1 MKWRSV
7 LPIGLLGMTA
17 LASCDCDHEE
27 DMSAISELQ
36 VGSVVCADGTVLSEK
51 RFEESGK
58 EAMGIV
64 FYVDSDNELGNL
76 GYAVY
81 IHDIEPLAF
90 ADTLGVDQETSASL
104 SEEDGNE
111 NTYSLFHCE
120 DVASPMAI
128 KVFDILIPKY
138 PIPKSTQDVPVH
150 LFRKVSCRCKI
161 TQERHRNPIG
171 EKEQQCDPYLPL
183 EREVQLNNRSNKITD
198 GNRLQR
204 IGIQIKMLAIKPQQ
218 IALYNHPENKQQ
230 DNPL

>member
-90 ADTLGVDQETSASL
+90 ADTLGVDLRHPLHFPKKTA
-104 SEEDGNE
+104 
-111 NTYSLFHCE
+111 TR
-120 DVASPMAI
+120 
-128 KVFDILIPKY
+128 IP
-138 PIPKSTQDVPVH
+138 IRSSTARTW
-150 LFRKVSCRCKI
+150 L
-161 TQERHRNPIG
+161 HRW
-171 EKEQQCDPYLPL
+171 
-183 EREVQLNNRSNKITD
+183 R
-198 GNRLQR
+198 
-204 IGIQIKMLAIKPQQ
+204 
-218 IALYNHPENKQQ
+218 
-230 DNPL
+230 

>member
-128 KVFDILIPKY
+128 KVFDMWCYGQSAYVPSVRQLAYLFQNRYHINERITAVGGT
-138 PIPKSTQDVPVH
+138 PIS
-150 LFRKVSCRCKI
+150 
-161 TQERHRNPIG
+161 
-171 EKEQQCDPYLPL
+171 L
-183 EREVQLNNRSNKITD
+183 ER
-198 GNRLQR
+198 
-204 IGIQIKMLAIKPQQ
+204 
-218 IALYNHPENKQQ
+218 
-230 DNPL
+230 

>member
-1 MKWRSV
+1 M
-7 LPIGLLGMTA
+7 
-17 LASCDCDHEE
+17 
-27 DMSAISELQ
+27 
-36 VGSVVCADGTVLSEK
+36 VCADGTVLSEK

-128 KVFDILIPKY
+128 KVFDMWCYGQSAYVPSVRQLAYLFQNRYHINERITAVGGTPISLEPADCWLWSSTEVEGQKESKAWLYSMQSGFILETPKDQ
-138 PIPKSTQDVPVH
+138 PHMFRPVISI
-150 LFRKVSCRCKI
+150 K
-161 TQERHRNPIG
+161 
-171 EKEQQCDPYLPL
+171 
-183 EREVQLNNRSNKITD
+183 RSK
-198 GNRLQR
+198 
-204 IGIQIKMLAIKPQQ
+204 
-218 IALYNHPENKQQ
+218 
-230 DNPL
+230 

>member
-128 KVFDILIPKY
+128 KVFDMWCYGQSAYVPSVRQLAYLFQNRYHINERITAVGGTPISLEPGWLWSSTEVEGQKESKAWLYSMQSGFILETPKDQ
-138 PIPKSTQDVPVH
+138 PHMFRPVISI
-150 LFRKVSCRCKI
+150 K
-161 TQERHRNPIG
+161 
-171 EKEQQCDPYLPL
+171 
-183 EREVQLNNRSNKITD
+183 RSK
-198 GNRLQR
+198 
-204 IGIQIKMLAIKPQQ
+204 
-218 IALYNHPENKQQ
+218 
-230 DNPL
+230 

>member
-1 MKWRSV
+1 
-7 LPIGLLGMTA
+7 MTA

-128 KVFDILIPKY
+128 KVFDMWCYGQSAYVPSVRQLAYLFQNRYHINERITAVGGTPISLEPGDCWLLSSTEVEGQKESKAWLYSMQSGFILETPKDQ
-138 PIPKSTQDVPVH
+138 PHMFRPVISI
-150 LFRKVSCRCKI
+150 K
-161 TQERHRNPIG
+161 
-171 EKEQQCDPYLPL
+171 
-183 EREVQLNNRSNKITD
+183 RSK
-198 GNRLQR
+198 
-204 IGIQIKMLAIKPQQ
+204 
-218 IALYNHPENKQQ
+218 
-230 DNPL
+230 

>member
-128 KVFDILIPKY
+128 KVFDMWCYGQSAYVPSVRQLAYLFQNRYHINERITAVGGTPISFEPGDCWLWSSTEVEGQKESKAWLYSMQSGFILETPKDQ
-138 PIPKSTQDVPVH
+138 PHMFRPVISI
-150 LFRKVSCRCKI
+150 K
-161 TQERHRNPIG
+161 
-171 EKEQQCDPYLPL
+171 
-183 EREVQLNNRSNKITD
+183 RSK
-198 GNRLQR
+198 
-204 IGIQIKMLAIKPQQ
+204 
-218 IALYNHPENKQQ
+218 
-230 DNPL
+230 